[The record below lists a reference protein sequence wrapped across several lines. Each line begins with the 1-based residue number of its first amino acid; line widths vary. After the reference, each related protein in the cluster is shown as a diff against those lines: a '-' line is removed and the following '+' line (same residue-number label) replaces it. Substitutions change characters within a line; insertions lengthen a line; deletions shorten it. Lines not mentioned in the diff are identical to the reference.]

1 MKLARFIFCLMIV
14 TSLLLIN
21 INAAYASSNL
31 NGKPYPETNGK
42 AVILMDFNSGRVL
55 YERNSNQPLPP
66 ASLTKIMTGLL
77 AVENGNLDKK
87 VIISEYAAG
96 IPECTVYLEPNEVL
110 TRMELLYAAML
121 PSANDASTAL
131 AESIA
136 GSEANFIDRMNQR
149 ANELG
154 LKNTHFLNPHGLENK
169 EHYSSAYDLAIITKE
184 ALKYPTF
191 KDVVSTK
198 RTVIPWASREDEDRI
213 LLNQNR
219 LLSRY
224 EGAIGIK
231 TGYTKQAGNCVVGAA
246 QRGSTTLIAVSMN
259 SPTVYDDL
267 QQMLDYG
274 FENYKTVTVGSS
286 EKISGEV
293 KVIEGESPTV
303 KVKPV
308 DSIKVA
314 VTDEEALYLTYVVSL
329 EPTVNAPI
337 EKGDVL
343 GTCKLY
349 LKGEYIKSVDMTAS
363 QSIDVKPSII
373 TSLVATSRISD
384 LLVSKWGITIMALS
398 LFFMMYVKRKNLEDG
413 LKRLLLFLLRNR
425 IPNQSK
431 NQRF

>member
-1 MKLARFIFCLMIV
+1 MKIARFICCLMVI

-21 INAAYASSNL
+21 IDFSYASSSL

-42 AVILMDFNSGRVL
+42 AVILMDFHSGRVL
-55 YERNSNQPLPP
+55 YERNSNLRLPP

-77 AVENGNLDKK
+77 AVENGNLDQK
-87 VIISEYAAG
+87 VTISEYAAS
-96 IPECTVYLEPNEVL
+96 IPECTIYLEPNEVL

-154 LKNTHFLNPHGLENK
+154 LKNTHFVNPHGLEDK
-169 EHYSSAYDLAIITKE
+169 EHYSSAYDLALIARE
-184 ALKYPTF
+184 ALKYPVF

-224 EGAIGIK
+224 EGAIGVK
-231 TGYTKQAGNCVVGAA
+231 TGYTRQAGNCVVGAA
-246 QRGSTTLIAVSMN
+246 QRGSTVLIAVSMN
-259 SPTVYDDL
+259 SPTVYEDL

-274 FENYKTVTVGSS
+274 FENYKTVAVGSV
-286 EKISGEV
+286 EEISKEV
-293 KVIEGESPTV
+293 KVIKGESPTV
-303 KVKPV
+303 KAVPA
-308 DSIKVA
+308 DSLKVA
-314 VTDEEALYLTYVVSL
+314 VTDEEVLHLTYVINL
-329 EPTVNAPI
+329 EPNVNAPI

-343 GTCKLY
+343 GTCELY
-349 LKGEYIKSVDMTAS
+349 LKGEHIKSIDIVAS
-363 QSIDVKPSII
+363 QSIDVKHSVFTTLI
-373 TSLVATSRISD
+373 SSFKISD
-384 LLVSKWGITIMALS
+384 LLLSKWGIIIGLAVFL
-398 LFFMMYVKRKNLEDG
+398 MMYKKRNKLEDG
-413 LKRLLLFLLRNR
+413 LKRLLLFLLRNH